1 MEDNLEDSFTSGL
14 NSPVRL
20 LTWGKMRKLSQSGI
34 STAHLAI
41 ALVVIIVAAGASA
54 VLLLKLGGPAMNAT
68 ATVRL
73 HDAEIIDLS
82 DYENSITPYLPPGAS
97 IDVSGTFTVNL
108 FSVTDVTVKLHNKTA
123 DEWITIAEGQT
134 VTDMTQSNVFSASI
148 SSGTY
153 DKVSLHMGAMTLD
166 VSWTE
171 VTFDPTNVPGVPD
184 DIITMPA
191 GSYSGSVT
199 ISQTVELTLATEV
212 VVTEGEHKV
221 FDVDTGAPLSP
232 LGILYG
238 LKMQEDLM
246 GENLSIDAAN
256 MSARGL

>member
-1 MEDNLEDSFTSGL
+1 
-14 NSPVRL
+14 
-20 LTWGKMRKLSQSGI
+20 MRKSSQSGI
-34 STAHLAI
+34 STAQLAI
-41 ALVVIIVAAGASA
+41 VLVAVIAAAGASA
-54 VLLLKLGGPAMNAT
+54 VVLLKLGGPAMNAT

-82 DYENSITPYLPPGAS
+82 DYENRITPYLPAGAS
-97 IDVSGTFTVNL
+97 IDVSGMFTVNL

-123 DEWITIAEGQT
+123 DEWITIVEGQT
-134 VTDMTQSNVFSASI
+134 ITDMTESNDFSASI

-171 VTFDPTNVPGVPD
+171 VTLSFTIPGAPENTV
-184 DIITMPA
+184 TAPA
-191 GSYSGSVT
+191 GSYSGSAT
-199 ISQTVELTLATEV
+199 INQTVELSFATEV

-232 LGILYG
+232 LGILYY
-238 LKMQEDLM
+238 LKMQEDLV
-246 GENLSIDAAN
+246 GENLTIDAAN

>member
-1 MEDNLEDSFTSGL
+1 MKIEQ
-14 NSPVRL
+14 
-20 LTWGKMRKLSQSGI
+20 KGI
-34 STAHLAI
+34 AAAAI
-41 ALVVIIVAAGASA
+41 AVIVVVVVAVAGAGA
-54 VLLLKLGGPAMNAT
+54 FIVLRGRGAARNAT

-73 HDAEIIDLS
+73 HDAYTVNLS
-82 DYENSITPYLPPGAS
+82 DYENSITSALQSYIPGAS
-97 IDVSGTFTVNL
+97 IDVSGTFTVNS
-108 FSVTDVTVKLHNKTA
+108 FSVTNVTVKLHNKTA
-123 DEWITIAEGQT
+123 NEWITIVEGQT
-134 VTDMTQSNVFSASI
+134 ITDMTENNDFVATI

-153 DKVSLHMGAMTLD
+153 DKVSLYVGTIALD

-171 VTFDPTNVPGVPD
+171 ITFNLTIPGAPD
-184 DIITMPA
+184 NIITAPA

-199 ISQTVELTLATEV
+199 INQTVELTLATEV
-212 VVTEGEHKV
+212 VVTDGENQV

-238 LKMQEDLM
+238 LQMQGDLV

>member
-1 MEDNLEDSFTSGL
+1 M
-14 NSPVRL
+14 
-20 LTWGKMRKLSQSGI
+20 GKMKKLSQSGI

-41 ALVVIIVAAGASA
+41 VLVAVIAAAVASA
-54 VLLLKLGGPAMNAT
+54 VLLLKLGGTARNAT

-73 HDAEIIDLS
+73 HDVEIIDLS
-82 DYENSITPYLPPGAS
+82 DYENRITPYLPAGAS

-108 FSVTDVTVKLHNKTA
+108 FSVTDVTVKLHNRTA
-123 DEWITIAEGQT
+123 DEWITIVEGQT
-134 VTDMTQSNVFSASI
+134 VTDMAQSNDFSASI

-184 DIITMPA
+184 DIIIMPA

-238 LKMQEDLM
+238 LKMQEDLV